1 VTTDKISHRPNSYG
15 RIIVGLY
22 FFSGVTALAY
32 EVLWA
37 RMLSLQFGVSIFGV
51 IVTVAAFMLGLG
63 AGSLLLSRLRF
74 TKSLLIF
81 AGLEFSVA
89 LFALFLPSIMSA
101 LDSLIAQ
108 IASNGGLSLW
118 YGIQSISIT
127 LVLFF
132 PACALGATF
141 PLVLHALRDTSIRA
155 GMVYGVNSVGGAL
168 GAILPL
174 LLLPLLGWINSVTL
188 IACIGFCVSL
198 SALIL
203 YVRHRSIG
211 LGNNRKRQ
219 FQNTAT
225 PIDSDI
231 NPPSATIV
239 NKQNPQSNDLF
250 LLRSYWAY
258 AGIGLAA
265 LTLEISWTRLFGMIL
280 LRTEYVMAIILSIF
294 LLGIAIGSVV
304 GTKLRDIRWLM
315 VFPVLAALCALLSL
329 WSLPSLA
336 SWASNLESDSLY
348 SALLSQSLAVAILT
362 LPATLVFGAWF
373 PVLNR
378 HLAQSTSTTAA
389 KLYGVNSIGAALGTI
404 LSGFV
409 FIPWLGSPGT
419 IVFATGVLILC
430 GINWVSKQYRSYYA
444 ITSIVLLALA
454 LPVLNLP
461 PVSSLLPATQKNTTD
476 LYRFE
481 DAVSITHVIERADG
495 QRLLL
500 GDLQRLDAST
510 EPSAV
515 SSQLEQARLPLLLH
529 PQPHSVLF
537 LGVGTGISARG
548 SLGFP
553 DLDRTGVEL
562 SRGAIEAAEQYF
574 TPVNLGV
581 TKQMRMVRD
590 DARRYLRRHDQSFD
604 VIVGDLFHPDL
615 VGRSALLSLQQF
627 ERVQARL
634 NPQGIFVQWLALQ
647 QFDQEN
653 LQVVLRT
660 FSQVFPNAVIFV
672 DGFKLAM
679 IGPADHWAGAPS
691 VLANMNRLDT
701 RTQQLVQGGEGRWTR
716 LGRYFGSI
724 KRHLKTTVGPVQD
737 EWRPYIEYSLP
748 RLRYKNDS
756 SLVSL
761 LMSLMDDR
769 PSVANAAKSLRV
781 SQDDYEQFERSY
793 TATSLATMSWIAGLN
808 GDQHEAHRLIR
819 FANTTN
825 PHDRLISFDLADKM
839 YFSLDQAFAAG
850 VSRKEALQRII
861 SIQENHEAAIRELWR
876 LAIQEGNNEVRDKL
890 RKRLEIISPLAKDK
904 L

>member
-1 VTTDKISHRPNSYG
+1 VTTAKISHRPSSYG
-15 RIIVGLY
+15 QIIVGLY

-63 AGSLLLSRLRF
+63 AGSLLLTRLRF

-81 AGLEFSVA
+81 ASLEFSVA
-89 LFALFLPSIMSA
+89 IFALCLPSIMSA
-101 LDSLIAQ
+101 ADSLMVQ
-108 IASNGGLSLW
+108 IASNSGLSLW
-118 YGIQSISIT
+118 YGIQSTSII

-155 GMVYGVNSVGGAL
+155 GTVYGVNSIGGAL

-174 LLLPLLGWINSVTL
+174 FLLPLLGWINSVIL
-188 IACIGFCVSL
+188 IACIGFWVSL

-203 YVRHRSIG
+203 YFKHRSIR
-211 LGNNRKRQ
+211 LDNDREQ
-219 FQNTAT
+219 PTQNIVT
-225 PIDSDI
+225 PTDSEMTTLLVTNAD
-231 NPPSATIV
+231 
-239 NKQNPQSNDLF
+239 KQNSQRKDYF

-265 LTLEISWTRLFGMIL
+265 LTLEVSWARLFGMIL
-280 LRTEYVMAIILSIF
+280 LRTEYVMAIILSVF

-304 GTKLRDIRWLM
+304 GAKLRDTRWLI
-315 VFPVLAALCALLSL
+315 VFPILAALCALLSL

-348 SALLSQSLAVAILT
+348 SALLSQSFAVAILT

-378 HLAQSTSTTAA
+378 HLAQSTNTTAA
-389 KLYGVNSIGAALGTI
+389 KLYGVNSIGAAIGTI

-409 FIPWLGSPGT
+409 LVPWLGSPGT
-419 IVFATGVLILC
+419 IVFAIGVLILC
-430 GINWVSKQYRSYYA
+430 GINWVSKHYRRYYA
-444 ITSIVLLALA
+444 ITSLVLLLLA
-454 LPVLNLP
+454 LPVVNLP

-515 SSQLEQARLPLLLH
+515 SSQLEQVRLPLLLH
-529 PQPHSVLF
+529 PQPHNVLF

-562 SRGAIEAAEQYF
+562 SLGAIEAAGQYF
-574 TPVNLGV
+574 LPVNLGV

-590 DARRYLRRHDQSFD
+590 DARRFLRRNNKSFD

-634 NPQGIFVQWLALQ
+634 NPQGLFVQWLALQ

-660 FSQVFPNAVIFV
+660 FSQAFPNAVIFV

-679 IGPADHWAGAPS
+679 IGPADKWAGAPS
-691 VLANMNRLDT
+691 VLANINRLDA
-701 RTQQLVQGGEGRWTR
+701 RTQQHVQGGEGRWTR

-724 KRHLKTTVGPVQD
+724 KRHLKTTTGPVQD
-737 EWRPYIEYSLP
+737 EWRPYIEFSLP

-761 LMSLMDDR
+761 LMSLMENR
-769 PSVANAAKSLRV
+769 PSVANAANSLQV
-781 SQDDYEQFERSY
+781 SQDNYEQFERSY
-793 TATSLATMSWIAGLN
+793 TATSLAIMSWIAGLG

-825 PHDRLISFDLADKM
+825 PQDRLISFDLADKM
-839 YFSLDQAFAAG
+839 YFSLAQASTAG

-861 SIQENHEAAIRELWR
+861 RIQSNHEAAIRDLWR
-876 LAIQEGNNEVRDKL
+876 LAMQEGDNKVRDKL
-890 RKRLEIISPLAKDK
+890 RKRLETISPLAKDMF
-904 L
+904 